1 MACQNRNVLLVMDQC
16 IARNKE
22 GTTLKHVH
30 LFYLLPNITIY
41 IQLLDQAFIS
51 YMQQVYRRCV
61 VRFLLCEKWRGVLS
75 QKT

>member
-1 MACQNRNVLLVMDQC
+1 MACQNRNVLPVMDQC
-16 IARNKE
+16 IAHNE
-22 GTTLKHVH
+22 GITLKHVH

-41 IQLLDQAFIS
+41 MQILDQALIC

-61 VRFLLCEKWRGVLS
+61 LCFLLCEKWTGMLP